1 MSNGDDPMEEANGD
15 SFHQAVRQGLKD
27 RSKKVAQTKEI
38 LSKQAVQTREILS
51 KQAVK
56 IVKQAEEHEKFINK
70 VTHLVGV
77 LGFGG
82 ICFLLGARPQDTR
95 YVYCLF
101 YVIFVPLRWIYY
113 RFKKWH
119 YYLLDFCYYANTI
132 FLVDLLLYPRNEKFF
147 MVCFS
152 FAEVSK
158 NSLVTLLC
166 DEVTIHLFNCLF
178 FQMRNQGPLAW
189 ALIVWRCSLVFSS
202 LDKIVSVLIHLLPGE
217 SILSL
222 HVLMKF
228 TSGLVFFTIRW
239 WDPATFAA
247 MHPEGTSRRASWP
260 YVEDKSY
267 LWLWLFWVP
276 LFAYT
281 LWQALYFL
289 IVNVL
294 RRQRLLRDPEVMTSY
309 RELSKKAQKANN
321 VWWRLSGLLGDQ
333 NRLLMYILLQGVFT
347 VATMALTVPIFLSY
361 ELHVSFQILKVS
373 ATVWNGGS
381 FLLEVMPRQ
390 VILKEKKKSE
400 VQPTQTQ
407 GDQSLDCDQT
417 TSNPVEASPSPVK

>member
-1 MSNGDDPMEEANGD
+1 MSNNEEPVEETNGD
-15 SFHQAVRQGLKD
+15 SFHIVKQGLKD

-56 IVKQAEEHEKFINK
+56 IAKQAEEHEKFINK

-82 ICFLLGARPQDTR
+82 FCFLLGARPQDIR

-152 FAEVSK
+152 FAE
-158 NSLVTLLC
+158 
-166 DEVTIHLFNCLF
+166 
-178 FQMRNQGPLAW
+178 GPLAW

-202 LDKIVSVLIHLLPGE
+202 LDKIVSVLIHLLP
-217 SILSL
+217 
-222 HVLMKF
+222 
-228 TSGLVFFTIRW
+228 GLVFFTIRW

-267 LWLWLFWVP
+267 LWVWLFWVP

-333 NRLLMYILLQGVFT
+333 NRLLMFILLQAVFT
-347 VATMALTVPIFLSY
+347 VATMALAVPIFLSY
-361 ELHVSFQILKVS
+361 ELHVVFQILKVS
-373 ATVWNGGS
+373 ASVWNGGS

-390 VILKEKKKSE
+390 VILKEKKKLE
-400 VQPTQTQ
+400 VQPVQTER
-407 GDQSLDCDQT
+407 DQSTDDDGGT
-417 TSNPVEASPSPVK
+417 NNSAEASSPN

>member
-1 MSNGDDPMEEANGD
+1 MSNGDDPMEETNGD

-38 LSKQAVQTREILS
+38 LSKQAVQTKEILS

-152 FAEVSK
+152 FAE
-158 NSLVTLLC
+158 
-166 DEVTIHLFNCLF
+166 
-178 FQMRNQGPLAW
+178 GPLAW

-202 LDKIVSVLIHLLPGE
+202 LDKIVSVLIHLLP
-217 SILSL
+217 
-222 HVLMKF
+222 
-228 TSGLVFFTIRW
+228 
-239 WDPATFAA
+239 A

>member
-1 MSNGDDPMEEANGD
+1 MSNGDDPMEETNGD

-152 FAEVSK
+152 FAE
-158 NSLVTLLC
+158 
-166 DEVTIHLFNCLF
+166 
-178 FQMRNQGPLAW
+178 GPLAW

-202 LDKIVSVLIHLLPGE
+202 LDKIVSVLIHLLP
-217 SILSL
+217 
-222 HVLMKF
+222 
-228 TSGLVFFTIRW
+228 GLVFFTIRW

-407 GDQSLDCDQT
+407 GDQSLDCDQM

>member
-1 MSNGDDPMEEANGD
+1 MNSDSKRMSSNEETMEDMNED
-15 SFHQAVRQGLKD
+15 SFQKVKQKIVD
-27 RSKKVAQTKEI
+27 RSKKVAQTKEL
-38 LSKQAVQTREILS
+38 LSKQAVQTKEILS

-56 IVKQAEEHEKFINK
+56 IAKQAEEHERFINK
-70 VTHLVGV
+70 VTHLLGV
-77 LGFGG
+77 LAFGAF
-82 ICFLLGARPQDTR
+82 CYLLGARPQDIP

-113 RFKKWH
+113 RFMKWH

-132 FLVDLLLYPRNEKFF
+132 FLIDLLLYPRNEKFF

-152 FAEVSK
+152 FAE
-158 NSLVTLLC
+158 
-166 DEVTIHLFNCLF
+166 
-178 FQMRNQGPLAW
+178 GPLAW

-202 LDKIVSVLIHLLPGE
+202 VDKIVSVLIHLLPG
-217 SILSL
+217 I
-222 HVLMKF
+222 
-228 TSGLVFFTIRW
+228 VFFTIRW

-247 MHPEGTSRRASWP
+247 MHPEGTSQRASWP
-260 YVEDKSY
+260 YVEGNSY
-267 LWLWLFWVP
+267 LWTWLFLVP
-276 LFAYT
+276 LVGYT

-321 VWWRLSGLLGDQ
+321 IWWRLSGLLGDE
-333 NRLLMYILLQGVFT
+333 NRLLMYIVFQGLFT

-361 ELHVSFQILKVS
+361 KLHVIFQILKVS
-373 ATVWNGGS
+373 ATVWYGGS

-390 VILKEKKKSE
+390 VILKEKKKLE
-400 VQPTQTQ
+400 MHPITQQ
-407 GDQSLDCDQT
+407 DQSSSVTKNTAMMNNSTGTGQ
-417 TSNPVEASPSPVK
+417 S